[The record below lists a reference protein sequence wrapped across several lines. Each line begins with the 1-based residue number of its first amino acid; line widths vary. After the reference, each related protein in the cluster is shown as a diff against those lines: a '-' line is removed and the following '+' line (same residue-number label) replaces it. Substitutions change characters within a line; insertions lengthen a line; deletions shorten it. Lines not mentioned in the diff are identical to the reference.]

1 LSSFIKTIKFFE
13 NFDFQKMED
22 YYYYNSEE
30 EQLLQE
36 EYEKECMKNYPLT
49 WELDEYEL
57 DHSYGSNAYDQ

>member
-1 LSSFIKTIKFFE
+1 
-13 NFDFQKMED
+13 MED
-22 YYYYNSEE
+22 YYYYYDSEE